1 MITTAT
7 ASQTQQ
13 QILKIQGIQ
22 ESIIGNIKWLT
33 EQLKNHSKDLLQI
46 TERLQQEISLSS
58 QQKELLQDLQ
68 EELKK
73 IQNNKENIHSSQQDI
88 QTLSN
93 EIKKVKES
101 IEKTS
106 QNISELSTLK
116 TEISQKHDNID
127 TKMENRFTLINKLQ
141 EEKKVLLDQ
150 IAEEDERRS

>member
-22 ESIIGNIKWLT
+22 ESIISNIKWLT
-33 EQLKNHSKDLLQI
+33 EQLKNHSKDLSQI
-46 TERLQQEISLSS
+46 TEKLKQEILLSS
-58 QQKELLQDLQ
+58 QQKELLQNLR

-73 IQNNKENIHSSQQDI
+73 IQNNKENIHNSQQDI

-106 QNISELSTLK
+106 QNINELSTLK
-116 TEISQKHDNID
+116 TEISQKHDDID
-127 TKMENRFTLINKLQ
+127 AKMEKRFTLISKLQ
-141 EEKKVLLDQ
+141 DEKKALLDQ
-150 IAEEDERRS
+150 IDEEDKKR